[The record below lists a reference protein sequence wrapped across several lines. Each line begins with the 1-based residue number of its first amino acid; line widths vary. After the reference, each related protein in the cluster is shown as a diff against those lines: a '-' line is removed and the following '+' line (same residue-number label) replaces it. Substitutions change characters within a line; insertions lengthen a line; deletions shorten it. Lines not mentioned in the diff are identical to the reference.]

1 MNLSDVFASVAY
13 KELASVD
20 LPNRGSNQHELN
32 GTSSLRA
39 FFETSETVRGKIEW
53 HYFSDGEDTVGD
65 ENSFTFYD
73 SRKNNPNRAAEWRMY
88 YYGDFLSRADEGDV
102 LVLAKAGLQGGGA
115 RFFGLVFQKDSGW
128 LRSAKA
134 LFGFEEATRR
144 SQVIP
149 GESLSDQSLE
159 LSRKLILEELDIEVS
174 LPVSPSD
181 EDIILGRFPEG
192 FPGTRE
198 MSEFARGQVDVDPS
212 DSDETLLRWVE
223 REEQLFRALERVI
236 VQVRLDEGF
245 RGVDDF
251 ISFSLSVQNRR
262 KSRMGHA
269 LEHHLSQIFDHN
281 DIKFSRQKVTERG
294 NKPDFLFPG
303 IAQYMSESFAGR
315 LTMLAAKSS
324 CKDRWRQILP
334 EADKIK
340 NKHLCTLDQ
349 ALSGDQMRQMDE
361 QNVTLVMPQRLLLAY
376 NEPQMNAVMN
386 MREFIE
392 LVLRHQKHSS

>member
-1 MNLSDVFASVAY
+1 MNLSDVFASIAF

-20 LPNRGSNQHELN
+20 LPHRGSNQHELN
-32 GTSSLRA
+32 GTSSLRD
-39 FFETSETVRGKIEW
+39 FFETSKKVRGKIEW
-53 HYFSDGEDTVGD
+53 HYFSDEEDTVGD

-102 LVLAKAGLQGGGA
+102 LVLARVGSRNGED

-128 LRSAKA
+128 LRSAKT
-134 LFGFEEATRR
+134 LFGFGEVTRR
-144 SQVIP
+144 SQVISD
-149 GESLSDQSLE
+149 ESLSDQDLE

-181 EDIILGRFPEG
+181 EDLIVSRFPDG

-198 MSEFARGQVDVDPS
+198 MSEFARGQVEVDFS
-212 DSDETLLRWVE
+212 DSDEALLRWVE

-245 RGVDDF
+245 RDVDDF
-251 ISFSLSVQNRR
+251 VSFSLSVQNRR

-269 LEHHLSQIFDHN
+269 LEHHLSEVFDHN
-281 DIKFSRQKVTERG
+281 GVKYSRQKVTEKR

-303 IAQYMSESFAGR
+303 IGEYRSESYSGR

-324 CKDRWRQILP
+324 CKERWRQILP
-334 EADKIK
+334 EADRIPD
-340 NKHLCTLDQ
+340 KHLCTLDQ
-349 ALSGDQMRQMDE
+349 AISGDQMQQMKG
-361 QNVTLVMPQRLLLAY
+361 QRVTLVMPQRLLLTYVEA
-376 NEPQMNAVMN
+376 QRIDVVTMQ
-386 MREFIE
+386 EFVNF
-392 LVLRHQKHSS
+392 VLHHQKQTS